1 VKLKVL
7 YFASLR
13 EQLGTGSEEIEMAGE
28 SASLAALRARLGAR
42 GGNWQT
48 ALAEGRSVRMAI
60 NQDMVPG
67 SQVQTA
73 LLKSGDEIAFFPP
86 VTGG

>member
-1 VKLKVL
+1 MKLKVL

-13 EQLGTGSEEIEMAGE
+13 EQLGTGAEEIELAGE
-28 SASLAALRARLGAR
+28 SASLADLRALLGAR

-73 LLKSGDEIAFFPP
+73 PLKSGDEIAFFPP